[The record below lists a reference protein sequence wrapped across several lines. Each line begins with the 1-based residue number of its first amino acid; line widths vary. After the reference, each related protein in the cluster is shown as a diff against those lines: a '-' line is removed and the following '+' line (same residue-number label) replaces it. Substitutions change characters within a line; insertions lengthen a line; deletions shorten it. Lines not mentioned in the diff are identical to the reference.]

1 MSGMDG
7 SSYAHLIDPVVDIV
21 REAGERIMEFY
32 RTDMDVERKDD
43 YSPVTEADHAADAI
57 IVPALEA
64 LTPDIPVISEERR
77 FPPKSDRY
85 WLVDPLDGTKE
96 FINHRDE
103 FTVNVALVEDRLPVL
118 GVVGIPVSDIVYAG
132 CGDGTAVRING
143 DGVAVGIS
151 VRQAPEAGLTIAV
164 SRSHASKDEL
174 DDFLKDYPIADR
186 IVAGSAIKFC
196 YVAEGKADLYPRLGP
211 TSEWDTAAGHAVVN
225 AAGGSV
231 VRLDQT
237 PFLYGKDKDKYL
249 NPGFLAVGPFGLPA

>member
-1 MSGMDG
+1 MTGNP
-7 SSYAHLIDPVVDIV
+7 YAHLIDPVVDIV
-21 REAGERIMEFY
+21 RRAGTRIMEFY

-57 IVPALEA
+57 IVPALES

-77 FPPKSDRY
+77 FPPKSNRF

-103 FTVNVALVEDRLPVL
+103 FTVNVALVEDKVPVI
-118 GVVGIPVSDIVYAG
+118 GVVGIPVTDVVYAG
-132 CGDGTAVRING
+132 YGAGTAVRING
-143 DGVAVGIS
+143 DGAPVSIS
-151 VRQAPEAGLTIAV
+151 VREAPSTGLTIAV
-164 SRSHASKDEL
+164 SRSHAAKDEL
-174 DDFLKDYPIADR
+174 DDFLRDYQIADR

-211 TSEWDTAAGHAVVN
+211 TSEWDTAAGHAVIN

-237 PFLYGKDKDKYL
+237 PFLYGKASDKYL
-249 NPGFLAVGPFGLPA
+249 NPGFLAVGPFGLPS